1 MVSSE
6 CKSFEKSIPGFL
18 SDSLDNRS
26 LEQFLD
32 HLAGCKNCQDELSVQ
47 FLVAEGMNKLETG
60 ENFHLQRELRSL
72 IELQRKR
79 ASFRRRL
86 TLIAYT
92 LEGAGILAALAL
104 VIAGFV
110 NGLL

>member
-1 MVSSE
+1 MVSPE
-6 CKSFEKSIPGFL
+6 CKTFEKSIPGFL

-72 IELQRKR
+72 IDLQYKRLAARK
-79 ASFRRRL
+79 RL

-92 LEGAGILAALAL
+92 LECAGMLAAIVL
-104 VIAGFV
+104 VLTGFAK
-110 NGLL
+110 GLL